1 MDDHAFQQELVL
13 SAVAGGGRTLQ
24 EIASRCGGLYPQE
37 LQNVLEVLMLGG
49 KVALTPQGYSLIGCE
64 KAAGNIIQ
72 FRRPGNGYAEL
83 PEPHLH
89 DYDWRFDTATAQRL
103 ANIALRESAPEG
115 NILLL
120 GTPSV
125 LVELL
130 YSHEAPHTTLLDRN
144 HSLIEYLSRFHL
156 PSLFRLVQHDLLSG
170 SLWQGDSL
178 ADVVLCDPP
187 WYVEHYAAFL
197 AQAAYASR
205 IGARIVVSLLPPNTR
220 PGAVADRWEIMKTAH
235 TLGLHVLSMESGSI
249 RYQTPAFEQASL
261 ASTSIEVKKNWR
273 MGDLVTFAKVDQ
285 PRLEVVSNT
294 LAYAMSMIVDMHE
307 WAELLLDRYKV
318 KLRGPFHDYSVEPE
332 LLSIEEHDTLPTV
345 SRRYKGR
352 ESIDLWLWNNRVFA
366 VRGKAAFLAA
376 LYVLDGR
383 PLPDA
388 LSKVPERHLRAALSL
403 LLQRTGI
410 VDFQMKKVWKV
421 TRHAEKCRPAPYG
434 FEGGTGTA

>member
-1 MDDHAFQQELVL
+1 MDEHMFQQELVL
-13 SAVAGGGRTLQ
+13 YAIARGGRTLQ
-24 EIASRCGGLYPQE
+24 EIASKCGGLYPQE
-37 LQNVLEVLMLGG
+37 LRGVLEVLMLRG
-49 KVALTPQGYSLIGCE
+49 KVALSPQGYCLVEHE
-64 KAAGNIIQ
+64 KAGGSIIQ
-72 FRRPGNGYAEL
+72 FRRPKNCYAEL
-83 PEPHLH
+83 PEPHPH

-130 YSHEAPHTTLLDRN
+130 YSHEAPHTILLDRN
-144 HSLIEYLSRFHL
+144 PSLIEYLSRFHL
-156 PSLFRLVQHDLLSG
+156 PPLFSLVEHDLLSG
-170 SLWQGDSL
+170 SLWRGDSL
-178 ADVVLCDPP
+178 VDVVLCDPP

-197 AQAAYASR
+197 AQAAYVSR
-205 IGARIVVSLLPPNTR
+205 IGARILVSLLPPNTR
-220 PGAVADRWEIMKTAH
+220 PGAIVDRWEIMEIAH

-249 RYQTPAFEQASL
+249 HYEIPAFEQASL
-261 ASTSIEVKKNWR
+261 SSTSIEVKKNWR
-273 MGDLVTFAKVDQ
+273 MGDLVTFGKVDQ
-285 PRLEVVSNT
+285 PSLEVVSET
-294 LAYAMSMIVDMHE
+294 LSYAISMVADTHE

-318 KLRGPFHDYSVEPE
+318 KLRGPFHDYSEEPE

-383 PLPDA
+383 PLPDT
-388 LSKVPERHLRAALSL
+388 LCKVPERYLRQALSL

-410 VDFQMKKVWKV
+410 VDFQTEKVWKV
-421 TRHAEKCRPAPYG
+421 TRHAEKYRPAPYR